1 MRPHQYW
8 FYGLSVCLTQKR
20 PNHLMCLR
28 IITDSLICLSHACYH
43 RFSDL
48 SLCLT
53 QKRPSQQRCA
63 RCVVTGRQASTMGW
77 SAVTGV
83 GDSSNVP
90 FARNRSRC
98 TCAKTTIPA
107 SSTSTAATS
116 ARPVASANVWP
127 WRWIPTV
134 SSWVQYQP
142 LRWVLEYRTGLNCES
157 LNPIS
162 TSAVSPWVQ
171 YPPQR

>member
-1 MRPHQYW
+1 M
-8 FYGLSVCLTQKR
+8 CLTQKR
-20 PNHLMCLR
+20 PNHLMCLGV
-28 IITDSLICLSHACYH
+28 ITDTLICLSHACYH

-48 SLCLT
+48 SLCLTQKRPSQQRCVHVITDSLICLCITHVITDSLVCLCLT

-77 SAVTGV
+77 SAATGA

-116 ARPVASANVWP
+116 VRPVASANVWP
-127 WRWIPTV
+127 
-134 SSWVQYQP
+134 
-142 LRWVLEYRTGLNCES
+142 
-157 LNPIS
+157 
-162 TSAVSPWVQ
+162 
-171 YPPQR
+171 

>member
-1 MRPHQYW
+1 
-8 FYGLSVCLTQKR
+8 
-20 PNHLMCLR
+20 MCLR
-28 IITDSLICLSHACYH
+28 IITDTLICLSHACYH

-48 SLCLT
+48 SLCLTPKRPSQQRCVHVITDSLICMCLTQKRPSQQKCVHVITDSLICLCITHVITDSLVCLCLT

-77 SAVTGV
+77 SAATGV

-116 ARPVASANVWP
+116 VRPAASANVWP
-127 WRWIPTV
+127 
-134 SSWVQYQP
+134 
-142 LRWVLEYRTGLNCES
+142 
-157 LNPIS
+157 
-162 TSAVSPWVQ
+162 
-171 YPPQR
+171 